1 MAKNQTAR
9 VRPDLLNADQA
20 AYIAAQ
26 ALGNYAPAN
35 AAYAKTAMTACFTA
49 LQAAQEVEV
58 KAQNAL
64 DAARDNAVTAEWD
77 FHNMMLGV
85 KTQVA
90 AQYGPDSNE
99 LQSLGIKKKSEHKA
113 PRRRKEVAG

>member
-9 VRPDLLNADQA
+9 VRPDLLALDRE

-26 ALGNYAPAN
+26 ALGDYAPAN
-35 AAYAKTAMTACFTA
+35 AAYVKTAMTACFTA
-49 LQAAQEVEV
+49 MAAAQETEI
-58 KAQNAL
+58 KAEQAL
-64 DAARDNAVTAEWD
+64 AAARDNSVSAEWG
-77 FHNMMLGV
+77 FHNLVLGV

-99 LQSLGIKKKSEHKA
+99 LQSLGLKKKSEHKA
-113 PRRRKEVAG
+113 PRRKKGVAG